1 MFSNKLVKKAIALVA
16 VIIALTVGLRLIG
29 DVSHDRV
36 QHRANAVESVRQSF
50 AGAQVVAGPTL
61 SRSCVEETTTPAAD
75 GKAAPRIIHFTHE
88 QRAFPT
94 LTKWTGTIDVEPR
107 RRSLYVVQTY
117 RSRLSAEVQWNDEAA
132 VLSAPRPGPRS
143 TVLCSAPVLTVLV
156 TDARGLRAVEVAVEG
171 QKSTLQ
177 PGAGIEGANSGF
189 STVLRAFA
197 TTGNLP
203 KTINATVTLDLVGM
217 DSLSVMP
224 LADDNQLK
232 LTSAWPHPSFV
243 GAFLPRESEVT
254 DQGFTAS
261 WRVSAL
267 ATDAQKTFLCREQKM
282 QLGSPCVQ
290 AMAVSLVDPVNP
302 GVLSERAV
310 KYGELFI
317 VLTFVGI
324 ALFEVLRRVR
334 VHPVQYLLIG
344 AALAVFFL
352 LVLSV
357 SEHVPFAIAYAL
369 AATACAALVAV
380 YAKSVL
386 GGWRGALPLTL
397 GCAALYAV
405 LYVVLQSEQHALL
418 AGSMLLFAI
427 LVAVMLATRNVR
439 WSALEVV
446 DE

>member
-1 MFSNKLVKKAIALVA
+1 VFSNRLVKKAMALVA
-16 VIIALTVGLRLIG
+16 VIIVLVIGLRLIG
-29 DVSHDRV
+29 EVSHDRV
-36 QHRANAVESVRQSF
+36 QQRAFAAESVRQSF
-50 AGAQVVAGPTL
+50 AGAQVVAGPVL
-61 SRSCVEETTTPAAD
+61 SRSCMEETTTPAAD
-75 GKAAPRIIHFTHE
+75 GKAAPTISRVSHE
-88 QRAFPT
+88 QRAFPS
-94 LTKWTGTIDVEPR
+94 LVKWTGSIDVEPR

-117 RSRLSAEVQWNDEAA
+117 RSRLSAEVQWSDDGN
-132 VLSAPRPGPRS
+132 VMSAPRPNARS
-143 TVLCSAPVLTVLV
+143 TVTCGAPVLTVLV
-156 TDARGLRAVEVAVEG
+156 TDARGLRAVEVIVDG
-171 QKSTLQ
+171 QKTTLQ
-177 PGAGIEGANSGF
+177 PGAGIEGASSGF
-189 STVLRAFA
+189 STVLRGFA
-197 TTGNLP
+197 SVNELP
-203 KTINATVTLDLVGM
+203 KTLAATVSIDLVGM
-217 DSLSVMP
+217 DALSIVP
-224 LADDNQLK
+224 LAADNHMK
-232 LTSAWPHPSFV
+232 LTSAWPHPSFA

-254 DQGFTAS
+254 EAGFSAS

-267 ATDAQKTFLCREQKM
+267 ATSAQNLFPCRQQKLE
-282 QLGSPCVQ
+282 LGSACVQ

-324 ALFEVLRRVR
+324 ALFEVLRRMR

-352 LVLSV
+352 LLLSV
-357 SEHVPFAIAYAL
+357 SEHLPFAAAYAL
-369 AATACAALVAV
+369 AATACAALIAV

-427 LVAVMLATRNVR
+427 LCAVMLATRNVR
-439 WSALEVV
+439 WAALEAGN
-446 DE
+446 E